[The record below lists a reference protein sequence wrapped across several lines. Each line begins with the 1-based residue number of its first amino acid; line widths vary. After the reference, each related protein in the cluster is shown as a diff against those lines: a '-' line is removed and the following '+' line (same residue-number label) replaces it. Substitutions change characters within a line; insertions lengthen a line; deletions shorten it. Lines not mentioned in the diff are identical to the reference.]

1 MSEQFERMSDQID
14 QAQQINEAH
23 QVASVEA
30 ARRKNQ
36 PQQVQN
42 PDGSWPHPQCVECD
56 EDIPAGRLALGRIRC
71 VHCQEFL
78 EKHGK

>member
-1 MSEQFERMSDQID
+1 MSEFERMSDQID

-23 QVASVEA
+23 QAASVEA
-30 ARRKNQ
+30 ARQKNRPEQ
-36 PQQVQN
+36 IQN
-42 PDGSWPHPQCVECD
+42 PDGTWPHTHCVECED
-56 EDIPAGRLALGRIRC
+56 EIPAGRLALGKVRC